1 MGDRTGLTR
10 LDRTNG
16 YEDGRGYMRVK
27 KSKLAEQND
36 QIREA
41 LRHRNSTMRTD
52 IFKGISINVNGR
64 TQPTADELKRLILLN
79 GGDYH
84 PYYRYQTTKFMIAT
98 NLSMARMKQLRPD
111 DRVVKPEWITESIQA
126 KCLLPY
132 QDYQLFAEEPR
143 GKQSVLAIDSDS
155 NSMPPPQMTLRSS
168 TGQSA
173 SISNAS
179 TTSTSASDNQQLVPV
194 SKSYTTNY
202 RKPNNN
208 GRKSNEPVKNNR
220 DIREMFTKSY
230 RSLDHFENESKKK
243 SQSNSQSDNSQS
255 NPAATDSDNKNST
268 SNHERNAENSA
279 NQNLFVANICGL
291 TNLDEIIRLM
301 DEWVGCR
308 EGVIDEDI
316 QCVRKYFYDL
326 MQERNY
332 HNKFYEVIDALQS
345 RVKDQNNPKWI
356 QLYNELANCLKEE
369 LSQSIAATQNLYQLI
384 SLIEDESPALAATGE
399 IGEDSKCGREHGP
412 RDIKK
417 ESPRV
422 PDDSSNSNAEVI
434 DID

>member
-1 MGDRTGLTR
+1 MGDRTGLTK

-132 QDYQLFAEEPR
+132 QDYQLFADEPR

-155 NSMPPPQMTLRSS
+155 NSMPPPQMALRSS
-168 TGQSA
+168 TGNSA
-173 SISNAS
+173 STSNAS
-179 TTSTSASDNQQLVPV
+179 TTSNSTSNDQQLISV

-202 RKPNNN
+202 RKSNSNS
-208 GRKSNEPVKNNR
+208 RKISEPVKNNR
-220 DIREMFTKSY
+220 DIREMFTKSV
-230 RSLDHFENESKKK
+230 RSLDHFGDGSKKK
-243 SQSNSQSDNSQS
+243 SQSSSHFDNSQPT
-255 NPAATDSDNKNST
+255 NNNNNNRNST
-268 SNHERNAENSA
+268 TNNEIEASTE
-279 NQNLFVANICGL
+279 QNKYVANICGL
-291 TNLDEIIRLM
+291 TNLDDIIRLL
-301 DEWVGCR
+301 DEWVGCP
-308 EGVIDEDI
+308 EGVTNEDI
-316 QCVRKYFYDL
+316 ECVTRYFYDL
-326 MQERNY
+326 MHEQNY
-332 HNKFYEVIDALQS
+332 HNKFYEIIDSLQN
-345 RVKDQNNPKWI
+345 RIKTQNDPTWTK
-356 QLYNELANCLKEE
+356 LYNELAKHLREE
-369 LSQSIAATQNLYQLI
+369 LNQSIAATQNLYQLI
-384 SLIEDESPALAATGE
+384 SFIDGEPSATASTGE
-399 IGEDSKCGREHGP
+399 TTEKPQDAKNVIQGDPIKEEVPEPSGGSVGIG
-412 RDIKK
+412 
-417 ESPRV
+417 
-422 PDDSSNSNAEVI
+422 AEVI